1 MKTSNGTVG
10 GLKTP
15 IIISDTTRV
24 HCSAFQIQQQRKPS
38 RPTMDHSQPSPRIQH
53 YQAIGT
59 LLVHNPVTTLS
70 TTYRV
75 ASSNL
80 IVAMTITTQV
90 DGGSRCL
97 LLLLLICWIHTRLNP
112 NKEANQHAICC
123 SETNERQE
131 NFQCYQV
138 MNAWPH
144 ATDHNEQLH
153 QWYFTE
159 DDFQILVECCFI
171 VLFCFVE
178 SEKPFQ
184 IQNSKFTSI

>member
-112 NKEANQHAICC
+112 NKEANQHSTRSLSSHSQTPA
-123 SETNERQE
+123 STSPPE
-131 NFQCYQV
+131 
-138 MNAWPH
+138 
-144 ATDHNEQLH
+144 H
-153 QWYFTE
+153 QHLRHT
-159 DDFQILVECCFI
+159 
-171 VLFCFVE
+171 
-178 SEKPFQ
+178 
-184 IQNSKFTSI
+184 QNTSIPVILDH